1 MNKPTVPL
9 PTDEAGHTP
18 HCGSEIPAAQR
29 QGFDVYSESVP
40 CSFAAHHGDSMS
52 VRTSI
57 LPRQAD
63 ELKSTASEG
72 SLPAASTAHTSNP
85 LETCPQTRVCCCTAS
100 LDGLGCKLD
109 AQGWRLWPHTRRS
122 CCTTSLHAQTG
133 RELPS
138 PGATGHGSSHPAGA
152 GRWTQREGGP
162 SLCDLAGA
170 ASCLAG
176 LPVPARAPERN
187 RPRAFDCAHLP
198 EGGARLPSTGCK
210 RQSS

>member
-1 MNKPTVPL
+1 
-9 PTDEAGHTP
+9 
-18 HCGSEIPAAQR
+18 
-29 QGFDVYSESVP
+29 
-40 CSFAAHHGDSMS
+40 MS

-152 GRWTQREGGP
+152 GQWAQQDGGP

-187 RPRAFDCAHLP
+187 RSRAFDCAHLP
-198 EGGARLPSTGCK
+198 EGGARLPSVGVQAAEQLVWWCGG
-210 RQSS
+210 RRGGGAAGAADSPSAA